1 MTAATV
7 AAVRRAPIKVR
18 AGVGKVRSSKDAIKI
33 KKVSRNGVYTL
44 VEVRHPD
51 GSRSR
56 FRVPSRSLSERIEK
70 ETAAARSKT
79 AV

>member
-1 MTAATV
+1 MTAATI
-7 AAVRRAPIKVR
+7 AVVRPTPIKVR
-18 AGVGKVRSSKDAIKI
+18 AGVVKVRPGNSSI

-51 GSRSR
+51 GSHSR
-56 FRVPSRSLSERIEK
+56 FRVASRSMTERLAA
-70 ETAAARSKT
+70 ETRPKT